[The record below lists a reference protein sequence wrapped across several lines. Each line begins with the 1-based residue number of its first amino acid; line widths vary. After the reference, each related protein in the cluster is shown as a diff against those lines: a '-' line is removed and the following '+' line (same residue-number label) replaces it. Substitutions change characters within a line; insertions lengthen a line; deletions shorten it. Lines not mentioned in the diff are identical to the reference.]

1 MTTGVRRRLG
11 VEERR
16 QQLIGVAL
24 ELFSR
29 RSPDEVSI
37 DEIASAAGI
46 SRPLVYHYFPGKLSL
61 YEAALKRASDDLAA
75 RFVEPHEGPLG
86 ARLLRVMR
94 RFFDFVDEHGPG
106 FSALMRGGPAVGSST
121 TNALIDS
128 VRQAAYVQI
137 LSHLGVTDPP
147 ARLELV
153 VRSWIS
159 LAEST
164 ALIWLDGRRIP
175 RAELEVQLVHDFA
188 ALTAVS
194 AAHDAEMAAL
204 LRASPRWPR
213 TAASDGGRRARCPRW
228 PAGPAHGGP
237 YDGLDLLRLG
247 GHGQI
252 GVAARFQFRHRSP
265 GRGRGGGEVHDGQR
279 GHGGRA
285 RTRRHSSKP
294 LMSGRP
300 TSTRATSGRVP
311 SRSRTSSSTSASPP
325 LATGTTWWPARA
337 STAPMAYR
345 LAATSSTTSTVVPE
359 VCCVP
364 LPYISTAPRA
374 YVGGQTAGRGLRHP
388 T

>member
-1 MTTGVRRRLG
+1 MTTGVRRRMG

-61 YEAALKRASDDLAA
+61 YEAALKRAAEDLAG
-75 RFVEPHEGPLG
+75 RFAEPAEGPLG
-86 ARLLRVMR
+86 ARLLRVMA

-128 VRQAAYVQI
+128 VRQAAYEQI
-137 LSHLGVTDPP
+137 IAHLGMPEPP

-175 RAELEVQLVHDFA
+175 REELQAQLVHDFA
-188 ALTAVS
+188 ALMAVS
-194 AAHDAEMAAL
+194 AAYDEEMGAL
-204 LRASPRWPR
+204 LRRVLRGEPGEGPFGDLIARLIALAS
-213 TAASDGGRRARCPRW
+213 
-228 PAGPAHGGP
+228 
-237 YDGLDLLRLG
+237 
-247 GHGQI
+247 
-252 GVAARFQFRHRSP
+252 
-265 GRGRGGGEVHDGQR
+265 
-279 GHGGRA
+279 
-285 RTRRHSSKP
+285 
-294 LMSGRP
+294 
-300 TSTRATSGRVP
+300 
-311 SRSRTSSSTSASPP
+311 
-325 LATGTTWWPARA
+325 
-337 STAPMAYR
+337 
-345 LAATSSTTSTVVPE
+345 
-359 VCCVP
+359 
-364 LPYISTAPRA
+364 
-374 YVGGQTAGRGLRHP
+374 
-388 T
+388 